1 MLKAFK
7 PRTKCCASPTI
18 CNVDS
23 LSAQR
28 VGMTLEA
35 LFLESTFKPLAKGFD
50 ALGEYGIGALAQS
63 IAQRDPRGFGSLI
76 AAQLE
81 GHG

>member
-1 MLKAFK
+1 
-7 PRTKCCASPTI
+7 
-18 CNVDS
+18 
-23 LSAQR
+23 
-28 VGMTLEA
+28 MTLEA